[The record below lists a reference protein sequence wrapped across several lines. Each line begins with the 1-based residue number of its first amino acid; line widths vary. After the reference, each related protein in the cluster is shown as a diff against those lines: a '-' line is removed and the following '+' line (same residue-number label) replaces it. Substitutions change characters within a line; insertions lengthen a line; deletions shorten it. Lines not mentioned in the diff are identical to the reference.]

1 MPDEIILLSERIN
14 TDPLVRMLLDA
25 NPLLGISHADTLGKL
40 RRAIDP
46 GRRQRLISYH
56 SGVIVP
62 ADILDAVGPAYN
74 FHPGPPTRPGL
85 FPATWALYEGDARF
99 GATVHEMTPRV
110 DDGPIVGVGWFDI
123 EPDMSIL
130 EVDAI
135 THDLMRDLFRQLAP
149 LFANAD
155 GRLDPIDI
163 RWSGARTTRADYNRL
178 LNLPSDVDEE
188 EFNRRLRAVGI
199 GPEHA
204 LHFTLHGRKFRM
216 EVDEMGDVVIGGER
230 VDIK

>member
-14 TDPLVRMLLDA
+14 TDPLVSMLTGA
-25 NPLLGISHADTLGKL
+25 NPSLAIRHADTLGKL
-40 RRAIDP
+40 RAAIDT
-46 GRRQRLISYH
+46 GKRQRLISYH

-74 FHPGPPTRPGL
+74 FHPGPPDRPGL
-85 FPATWALYEGDARF
+85 YPAVWALYEGDARF
-99 GATVHEMTPRV
+99 GATVHEMTPKV

-123 EPDMSIL
+123 EPAMTIV
-130 EVDAI
+130 EVDAV
-135 THDLMRDLFRQLAP
+135 THELMRDLFRQLAG
-149 LFANAD
+149 LLACAD
-155 GRLDPIDI
+155 GRLEPVEVA
-163 RWSGARTTRADYNRL
+163 WSGRKTTRKHYEAL
-178 LNLPSDVDEE
+178 LELPVDVDEI

-216 EVDEMGDVVIGGER
+216 EVDDMGDIVIGGE
-230 VDIK
+230 KLET